1 MPLWLRS
8 ACDTSGISVNAN
20 GMDYIGVF
28 GRNDGTVKNL
38 TVSDCLFAGDSFA
51 GASLSPGGTCVAALP
66 TRRSQARRAETDFTA
81 VQRAG
86 ACALSDVLTGSWSE
100 RREINI

>member
-1 MPLWLRS
+1 MKSLQVLQTLNDYKYDPLVWS
-8 ACDTSGISVNAN
+8 
-20 GMDYIGVF
+20 
-28 GRNDGTVKNL
+28 
-38 TVSDCLFAGDSFA
+38 VSDRRAEGARPEGQSGDSFA

-100 RREINI
+100 RREIYI